1 LANGEVGLW
10 TERLLKKDGM
20 ENGRRVPCAK
30 ANIKIRGLAGKL
42 LSARDRNI
50 GRPSLSPAHRI
61 HAFAVSGATGFFTF
75 SCCYLYVAIVASN
88 PIFRM

>member
-1 LANGEVGLW
+1 
-10 TERLLKKDGM
+10 
-20 ENGRRVPCAK
+20 
-30 ANIKIRGLAGKL
+30 L